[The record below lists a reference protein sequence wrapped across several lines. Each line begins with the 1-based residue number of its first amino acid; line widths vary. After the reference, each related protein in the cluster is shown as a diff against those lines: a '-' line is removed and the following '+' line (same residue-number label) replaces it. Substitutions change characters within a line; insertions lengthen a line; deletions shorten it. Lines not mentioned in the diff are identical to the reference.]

1 MTRLVATP
9 RLRFDTNEIFNYL
22 ETVAGRPVA
31 EKYASRI
38 DQTIVRLATF
48 PESGAPRPASGANAR
63 VALVAP
69 YLLIYDYTPADE
81 VLILLRLLHGRRN
94 ITAALLRR

>member
-9 RLRFDTNEIFNYL
+9 RFRFDTNEILNYL
-22 ETVAGRPVA
+22 EKVAGRPLA
-31 EKYASRI
+31 EKYSSRI

-48 PESGAPRPASGANAR
+48 PESGAPRPALGAHAR
-63 VALVAP
+63 VALVPP
-69 YLLIYDYTPADE
+69 YLLIYDYTPTDE
-81 VLILLRLLHGRRN
+81 LLILLRLLHGRRN